1 MKLSTIGAVC
11 FALAGVSVLAA
22 DLNKEQERLENCG
35 VVMQEV
41 LNIPDAVPHELLEKA
56 ECVIVFPNLMKAAFI
71 VGAEY
76 GRGAMVCRTGEKF
89 RGPWGAPAMYAL
101 EGGSV
106 GFQIGGEA
114 TDLILL
120 VMNDRGMESI
130 LSSKVKLGAD
140 ASVAGGP
147 KGRDASAD
155 TDAWMRA
162 EILSYSRSRGV
173 FAGVSLEGSTLRPDD
188 EASEQVY
195 GHAIKAK
202 EIVRSETMGVPS
214 TGRHLVNTLQKSAP
228 HNESERAS
236 TKGGWDSWLGV
247 FSSW

>member
-1 MKLSTIGAVC
+1 MNRYLAGAVC
-11 FALAGVSVLAA
+11 LTLVAGAVYAKK
-22 DLNKEQERLENCG
+22 LNKEERRLEECG

-41 LNIPDAVPHELLEKA
+41 LNIPDSIPRDLLEKA
-56 ECVIVFPNLMKAAFI
+56 ECVIVIPSVRKLAFGI
-71 VGAEY
+71 GADY
-76 GRGAMVCRTGEKF
+76 GRGAMVCRTGEHF
-89 RGPWGAPAMYAL
+89 RGRWGAPAMYAL
-101 EGGSV
+101 EGGSI

-173 FAGVSLEGSTLRPDD
+173 FAGVSLEGSTIRPDD

-202 EIVRSETMGVPS
+202 EIVRSETMGVPE
-214 TGRHLVNTLQKSAP
+214 TGRHLVNTLQKSSP
-228 HNESERAS
+228 RNESERAS
-236 TKGGWDSWLGV
+236 TR
-247 FSSW
+247 

>member
-1 MKLSTIGAVC
+1 MKRFMVTAVC
-11 FALAGVSVLAA
+11 LTLVSGAA
-22 DLNKEQERLENCG
+22 YAQKLNKEQKRLEESG

-41 LNIPDAVPHELLEKA
+41 LNVPENIPHELLEKA
-56 ECVIVFPNLMKAAFI
+56 ECVIVIPSVKKLAFGI
-71 VGAEY
+71 GADY

-101 EGGSV
+101 EGGSI
-106 GFQIGGEA
+106 GLQIGGEE

-140 ASVAGGP
+140 ASIAGGP

-162 EILSYSRSRGV
+162 EILSYSRSRGLFV
-173 FAGVSLEGSTLRPDD
+173 GVSLEGSTIRPDD

-202 EIVRSETMGVPS
+202 EIVRSQKVSVPA
-214 TGRHLVNTLQKSAP
+214 TGRTLVDALQKSAP
-228 HNESERAS
+228 HNESERAAS
-236 TKGGWDSWLGV
+236 NK
-247 FSSW
+247 

>member
-1 MKLSTIGAVC
+1 MKRYLITAAC
-11 FALAGVSVLAA
+11 LTLAA
-22 DLNKEQERLENCG
+22 GTVYAARLNKEQKRLEECG
-35 VVMQEV
+35 IVMQEV
-41 LNIPDAVPHELLEKA
+41 LNIPDNIPHDLLEKA
-56 ECVIVFPNLMKAAFI
+56 ECVIVVPSVKKLAFG
-71 VGAEY
+71 VGADY
-76 GRGAMVCRTGEKF
+76 GRGAMVCRTGEHF

-120 VMNDRGMESI
+120 VMNGRGMDSI

-173 FAGVSLEGSTLRPDD
+173 FAGVSLEGSTIRPDD
-188 EASEQVY
+188 DASADVY
-195 GHAIKAK
+195 GRPIKAK
-202 EIVRSETMGVPS
+202 EIVRSEHMGVPS
-214 TGRHLVNTLQKSAP
+214 TGRHLVHVLQRSAP
-228 HNESERAS
+228 RNESERAS
-236 TKGGWDSWLGV
+236 NQ
-247 FSSW
+247 

>member
-1 MKLSTIGAVC
+1 VYAQ
-11 FALAGVSVLAA
+11 
-22 DLNKEQERLENCG
+22 DLNKEQKRLEEAG

-41 LNIPDAVPHELLEKA
+41 LNIPDNIPHDLLEKA
-56 ECVIVFPNLMKAAFI
+56 ECVIVFPSVKKLAFG

-76 GRGAMVCRTGEKF
+76 GRGAMVCRTGEHF

-120 VMNDRGMESI
+120 VMNGRGMDSI
-130 LSSKVKLGAD
+130 LSSKVKLGGD

-162 EILSYSRSRGV
+162 EILSYSRSQGL
-173 FAGVSLEGSTLRPDD
+173 FAGISLAGTTLRPDD

-195 GHAIKAK
+195 GRPIKAK
-202 EIVRSETMGVPS
+202 DIVRSNKMAVPA
-214 TGRHLVNTLQKSAP
+214 TGRHLVNVLQKSAP
-228 HNESERAS
+228 RNESQRGS
-236 TKGGWDSWLGV
+236 N
-247 FSSW
+247 

>member
-1 MKLSTIGAVC
+1 MKKYLVAATCLTLVASAVC
-11 FALAGVSVLAA
+11 AKKLNNEQKRLA
-22 DLNKEQERLENCG
+22 ECG

-41 LNIPDAVPHELLEKA
+41 LNVPDNIPRDLLEKA
-56 ECVIVFPNLMKAAFI
+56 ECVIVIPSVKKLAFG
-71 VGAEY
+71 VGASY
-76 GRGAMVCRTGEKF
+76 GRGAMVCRTGDKF
-89 RGPWGAPAMYAL
+89 QGPWGAPAMYAL
-101 EGGSV
+101 EGASV

-147 KGRDASAD
+147 KGRDASAN

-188 EASEQVY
+188 DASADVY
-195 GHAIKAK
+195 GHPIKAK
-202 EIVRSETMGVPS
+202 DIVRGEKTMVPS
-214 TGRHLVNTLQKSAP
+214 TGRHLVKVLQKNAP
-228 HNESERAS
+228 RNESERAANQ
-236 TKGGWDSWLGV
+236 
-247 FSSW
+247 

>member
-1 MKLSTIGAVC
+1 MKRYLATAACLTLAVGAVY
-11 FALAGVSVLAA
+11 AA
-22 DLNKEQERLENCG
+22 KLNKEQKRLQECG

-41 LNIPDAVPHELLEKA
+41 LNIPDSIPHDLLEKA
-56 ECVIVFPNLMKAAFI
+56 ECVIVVPSVMKLAFG

-76 GRGAMVCRTGEKF
+76 GRGAMVCRTGEHF
-89 RGPWGAPAMYAL
+89 RGAWGAPAMYAL

-140 ASVAGGP
+140 ASVAAGP

-162 EILSYSRSRGV
+162 EILSYSRSRGA
-173 FAGVSLEGSTLRPDD
+173 FAGISLEGSTIRPDD
-188 EASEQVY
+188 DASEQVY

-202 EIVRSETMGVPS
+202 DIVRGEHKGVPA
-214 TGRHLVNTLQKSAP
+214 TGRQLVNALRKSAP
-228 HNESERAS
+228 RNESERAS
-236 TKGGWDSWLGV
+236 NQ
-247 FSSW
+247 

>member
-1 MKLSTIGAVC
+1 MKKYLVAATCLTLVAGAV
-11 FALAGVSVLAA
+11 FAKK
-22 DLNKEQERLENCG
+22 LNNEQKRLEECG
-35 VVMQEV
+35 LVMQEV
-41 LNIPDAVPHELLEKA
+41 LNVPDNIPQELLEKA
-56 ECVIVFPNLMKAAFI
+56 ECVIVIPSVKKLAFG
-71 VGAEY
+71 VGASY
-76 GRGAMVCRTGEKF
+76 GRGAMVCRRGETF

-140 ASVAGGP
+140 ASVAAGP

-162 EILSYSRSRGV
+162 EILSYSRSRGL

-188 EASEQVY
+188 DASADVY
-195 GHAIKAK
+195 GRPIKAK
-202 EIVRSETMGVPS
+202 DIVRSDKMGVPA
-214 TGRHLVNTLQKSAP
+214 TGRHLVNVLQKNAP
-228 HNESERAS
+228 RNESERAS
-236 TKGGWDSWLGV
+236 NQ
-247 FSSW
+247 

>member
-1 MKLSTIGAVC
+1 MKRFMITAACLT
-11 FALAGVSVLAA
+11 LAA
-22 DLNKEQERLENCG
+22 GTVYGQKLNKEQKRLEESG

-41 LNIPDAVPHELLEKA
+41 LNIPDNIPHELLEKA
-56 ECVIVFPNLMKAAFI
+56 ECVIVIPSVRKLAFG

-101 EGGSV
+101 EGGSI

-120 VMNDRGMESI
+120 VMNNRGMESI

-173 FAGVSLEGSTLRPDD
+173 FAGISLEGSTIRPDD

-202 EIVRSETMGVPS
+202 EIVRGEHTGVPA
-214 TGRHLVNTLQKSAP
+214 TGRNLVDVLQKSAP
-228 HNESERAS
+228 HNESEHAAS
-236 TKGGWDSWLGV
+236 NR
-247 FSSW
+247 

>member
-1 MKLSTIGAVC
+1 MKKLLVTAACLSLVAGAVY
-11 FALAGVSVLAA
+11 ARK
-22 DLNKEQERLENCG
+22 LNKEQRRLEDCG

-41 LNIPDAVPHELLEKA
+41 LNVPENIPHELLEKA
-56 ECVIVFPNLMKAAFI
+56 ECVIVIPSVKKLAFG
-71 VGAEY
+71 VGADY
-76 GRGAMVCRTGEKF
+76 GRGAMVCRTGEHF

-101 EGGSV
+101 EGGSI

-120 VMNDRGMESI
+120 VMNDRGMNSI

-173 FAGVSLEGSTLRPDD
+173 FAGVSLEGSTIRPDD
-188 EASEQVY
+188 DASADVY
-195 GHAIKAK
+195 GHPVKAS
-202 EIVRSETMGVPS
+202 EIVRGEHTGVPGS
-214 TGRHLVNTLQKSAP
+214 GRHLVNVLDKSAP
-228 HNESERAS
+228 RNESEHAAS
-236 TKGGWDSWLGV
+236 NQ
-247 FSSW
+247 

>member
-1 MKLSTIGAVC
+1 MKRYLLGAVC
-11 FALAGVSVLAA
+11 LTLITGVVYARKF
-22 DLNKEQERLENCG
+22 NKEQKRLQECG

-41 LNIPDAVPHELLEKA
+41 LNIPDNIPHELLEKA
-56 ECVIVFPNLMKAAFI
+56 ECVIVIPSVRKLAFG
-71 VGAEY
+71 VGASY
-76 GRGAMVCRTGEKF
+76 GRGAMVCRKGEKF
-89 RGPWGAPAMYAL
+89 NGAWGAPAMYAL

-140 ASVAGGP
+140 ASVAAGP

-155 TDAWMRA
+155 TDAKMRA

-173 FAGVSLEGSTLRPDD
+173 FAGISLEGSTLRPDD

-195 GHAIKAK
+195 GHAVKAK
-202 EIVRSETMGVPS
+202 EIVRSQTMSVPA
-214 TGRHLVNTLQKSAP
+214 TGRHLVNTLQKNAP

-236 TKGGWDSWLGV
+236 TK
-247 FSSW
+247 

>member
-1 MKLSTIGAVC
+1 MKRFMVTAVC
-11 FALAGVSVLAA
+11 LTLVSGAA
-22 DLNKEQERLENCG
+22 YAQKLNKEQKRLEESG
-35 VVMQEV
+35 VVLQEV
-41 LNIPDAVPHELLEKA
+41 LNVPENIPHELLEKA
-56 ECVIVFPNLMKAAFI
+56 ECVIVIPSVKKLAFGI
-71 VGAEY
+71 GADY

-101 EGGSV
+101 EGGSI
-106 GFQIGGEA
+106 GFQIGGEE

-140 ASVAGGP
+140 ASIAGGP

-162 EILSYSRSRGV
+162 EILSYSRSRGL
-173 FAGVSLEGSTLRPDD
+173 FAGVSLEGSTIRPDD
-188 EASEQVY
+188 EASEHVY

-202 EIVRSETMGVPS
+202 EIVRGEKISVPA
-214 TGRHLVNTLQKSAP
+214 TGRNLVDALQKSAP
-228 HNESERAS
+228 HNESERAAS
-236 TKGGWDSWLGV
+236 NK
-247 FSSW
+247 

>member
-1 MKLSTIGAVC
+1 MKRYLVTAAC
-11 FALAGVSVLAA
+11 LTLAA
-22 DLNKEQERLENCG
+22 GALYARKLNKEQNRLEECG

-41 LNIPDAVPHELLEKA
+41 LNVPDNIPHDLLEKA
-56 ECVIVFPNLMKAAFI
+56 ECVIVIPSVRKLAFGI
-71 VGAEY
+71 GADY
-76 GRGAMVCRTGEKF
+76 GRGAMVCRTGEHF
-89 RGPWGAPAMYAL
+89 RGSWGAPAMYAL
-101 EGGSV
+101 EGASV

-114 TDLILL
+114 TDLVLL

-140 ASVAGGP
+140 ASIAGGP

-188 EASEQVY
+188 DASADVY
-195 GHAIKAK
+195 GHSIKAK
-202 EIVRSETMGVPS
+202 DIVRGEHTGVPS
-214 TGRHLVNTLQKSAP
+214 TGRHLVNVLQKSAP
-228 HNESERAS
+228 RNESERAS
-236 TKGGWDSWLGV
+236 NQ
-247 FSSW
+247 

>member
-1 MKLSTIGAVC
+1 MKRYLVSAVCLTLAAGAVY
-11 FALAGVSVLAA
+11 AA
-22 DLNKEQERLENCG
+22 KLNKEQNRLENCG
-35 VVMQEV
+35 VVMEEV
-41 LNIPDAVPHELLEKA
+41 TNIPDNIPRELLEKA
-56 ECVIVFPNLMKAAFI
+56 ECVIVIPSVKKLAFG
-71 VGAEY
+71 VGADY

-140 ASVAGGP
+140 DSVAAGP

-173 FAGVSLEGSTLRPDD
+173 FAGISLEGSTLRPDD

-202 EIVRSETMGVPS
+202 DIVRGKRTHVPT
-214 TGRHLVNTLQKSAP
+214 TGRHLVRVLQKNAP
-228 HNESERAS
+228 RNESKQALA
-236 TKGGWDSWLGV
+236 K
-247 FSSW
+247 